1 MSLWR
6 KLVRSVR
13 GPRCPVAADEKD
25 WVEARLSWL
34 KDEFGTDPIRRA
46 PLDPASELLPRSWN
60 ASREAAADLF
70 KRLCEF
76 MLVDPDRI
84 ALDFYSESES
94 RDVDSAY
101 AGNLHS
107 SGPAGLF
114 VHPRDS
120 DKLVIALD
128 DSGLQRPAT
137 LAATICHELGH
148 VHLLADKRIARD
160 TDDSEPLTDLLTVFF
175 GAGIFTANSAF
186 QFHQWQ
192 DHSHQGW
199 SASRLGYLSEEV
211 FGYAL
216 ACYCW
221 FRGELSPAWARHLRE
236 NVRYYL
242 DESLH
247 FLSTTR
253 QTAVVFNGAHV

>member
-13 GPRCPVAADEKD
+13 GPRCPVAPDEKE

-34 KDEFGTDPIRRA
+34 KDQFGLAPIRRT
-46 PLDPASELLPRSWN
+46 PLDPTSELLPRTWD
-60 ASREAAADLF
+60 ASPEAAADLF

-76 MLVDPDRI
+76 MLVKPERVM
-84 ALDFYSESES
+84 LDFYSESES
-94 RDVDSAY
+94 HEVDSAY
-101 AGNLHS
+101 AGEWHR

-114 VHPRDS
+114 IHPRDS
-120 DKLVIALD
+120 RKLVIALEE
-128 DSGLQRPAT
+128 SGLQRPGT

-148 VHLLADKRIARD
+148 VHLLADQRIAPD
-160 TDDSEPLTDLLTVFF
+160 TEDSEPLTDLLTVFF
-175 GAGIFTANSAF
+175 GVGIFTANSVF

-192 DHSHQGW
+192 DISHHGW
-199 SASRLGYLSEEV
+199 SVSRLGYLSEEV

-216 ACYCW
+216 ACYAW
-221 FRGELSPAWARHLRE
+221 FRGEVSPAWARHLRE
-236 NVRYYL
+236 NIRYYL

-253 QTAVVFNGAHV
+253 QTAVLFNGANP